1 MTTYQEYKNRDGYNW
16 EELDWNMEYDVQEG
30 TDPLTD
36 IEWEAAITYDSDSI
50 QEMFEMGS
58 TFYHIRVGDSEQ
70 SAFQALIGISFT
82 FAMED
87 DLIVATG
94 RCHPAVEG
102 RKGDYYTYDDEIA
115 AERRIILTPASEQT
129 TLAIKAHI
137 AEVW

>member
-1 MTTYQEYKNRDGYNW
+1 MTTYQEDRDRDDYNL
-16 EELDWNMEYDVQEG
+16 EELDWNMEYDVKEG
-30 TDPLTD
+30 TDPLTAT
-36 IEWEAAITYDSDSI
+36 EWESAITYDSDSI
-50 QEMFEMGS
+50 QEMFERGG

-94 RCHPAVEG
+94 RCHPATEG
-102 RKGDYYTYDDEIA
+102 RRGDYYTYDHEIA

-129 TLAIKAHI
+129 ALAMKAHI